1 MHRLRPHMCQKCIIN
16 IFEVENIDTIFYSL
30 SLKIVFV
37 LALDLYI
44 YIQINNHESKHM
56 YKTYI

>member
-1 MHRLRPHMCQKCIIN
+1 MCQKCIIN

-44 YIQINNHESKHM
+44 YIQINNDESKHM